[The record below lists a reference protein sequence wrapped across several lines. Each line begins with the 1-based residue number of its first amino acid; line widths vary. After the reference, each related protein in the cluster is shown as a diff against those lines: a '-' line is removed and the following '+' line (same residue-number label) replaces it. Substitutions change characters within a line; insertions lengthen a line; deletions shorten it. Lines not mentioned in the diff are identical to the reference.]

1 VTNDPHVVV
10 VILNWNGKRDTLECL
25 SSVRAM
31 NYPSFEIVVVD
42 NGSTDDSVAAI
53 KAHFAGIS
61 VIETGVNLGYAG
73 GNNVGMRYA
82 IELGADYV
90 LLLNNDTVV
99 DSSLLA
105 ALTHAAKRIG
115 HDAILAPEIYFHS
128 EPDRIWYAGGQI
140 VAKTASTYHE
150 GYRSVATATTLR
162 PDVVETGYASGCAF
176 FISTT
181 LLSRVGLFDERFFL
195 LYEETDL
202 CSRARKLGV
211 KSYVVPDAKV
221 WHKVSVSFGGM
232 GSPIYAYFHFRN
244 RLLWA
249 EKHLRLGPLI
259 MVYGRVLREVLAAL
273 RPPNFHRNAQPS
285 ATPRARGR
293 LTARAYAAD
302 VAARYRSPLL
312 HARLR
317 GARDYILR
325 RFGPPPT
332 EVRPVQSDRS

>member
-1 VTNDPHVVV
+1 MTRDPHVVV

-25 SSVRAM
+25 SSVRAID
-31 NYPSFEIVVVD
+31 YPSFEIVVVD
-42 NGSTDDSVAAI
+42 NGSTDDSVPAI
-53 KAHFAGIS
+53 KVHFPGIS
-61 VIETGVNLGYAG
+61 VIETGQNLGYAG

-82 IELGADYV
+82 IQQGADYV
-90 LLLNNDTVV
+90 LLLNNDTIV
-99 DSSLLA
+99 DRSLLTALARA
-105 ALTHAAKRIG
+105 ARKLG
-115 HDAILAPEIYFHS
+115 DDAILAAQIYFHA

-140 VAKTASTYHE
+140 VAETATTYHE
-150 GYRSVATATTLR
+150 GYRSVASTASQ

-181 LLSRVGLFDERFFL
+181 LLSRIGLFDERFFL

-202 CSRARKLGV
+202 CSRARKLGA

-232 GSPIYAYFHFRN
+232 ESPTYLYFHFRN

-249 EKHLRLGPLI
+249 EKHLRLGPRI
-259 MVYGRVLREVLAAL
+259 MVYGRVLRDLLSSL
-273 RPPNFHRNAQPS
+273 RPPGFHRNGQP
-285 ATPRARGR
+285 AGAPGARARV
-293 LTARAYAAD
+293 TAREYAAD

-317 GARDYILR
+317 GARDYVLR
-325 RFGPPPT
+325 RFGASRAVVPPL
-332 EVRPVQSDRS
+332 DNRSS